1 MAALASSGRVWQDWI
16 TPEDVLVNGKS
27 VTRDQTAHPRRAVDH
42 LVFMI
47 ACGFLAL
54 PLVAVLVS
62 SSRSIGEETAFTTFA
77 PFAAALVL
85 IVLLLLVESVER
97 RVAGARPGWP
107 PALLGV
113 PLACLASGLAFATV
127 DPGGH
132 QLAAGLAGL
141 AWGIATA
148 AIGWR
153 RWRTHN
159 TDGVL

>member
-1 MAALASSGRVWQDWI
+1 
-16 TPEDVLVNGKS
+16 VNGNS
-27 VTRDQTAHPRRAVDH
+27 FTPAQTAHRRRAVDH
-42 LVFMI
+42 FVFI
-47 ACGFLAL
+47 VACGFLAL

-62 SSRSIGEETAFTTFA
+62 SSRSTGDETAFTTFA

-85 IVLLLLVESVER
+85 ILLLLLVESVEQ

-127 DPGGH
+127 DPGRH
-132 QLAAGLAGL
+132 RLAAGLTGL
-141 AWGIATA
+141 AWGMATA

-153 RWRTHN
+153 RWRTD
-159 TDGVL
+159 TSGGAP